1 MESKQVLKIFAL
13 SLFVAWLSF
22 VLIMCLKSTGLYT
35 QPTTTVKFALDG
47 WPIILFMY
55 LLPPGLFILALQI
68 YKKSKLST
76 FVYFLVPTLW
86 LSLIF
91 LNWAHK
97 PWSVYGSFPWA
108 GFMKNF
114 VGLLPPM
121 LILGLSFWR
130 LSTIRTNKGVVS
142 HEQA

>member
-1 MESKQVLKIFAL
+1 MESKQTLKIFAL
-13 SLFVAWLSF
+13 SLFAAWLSF
-22 VLIMCLKSTGLYT
+22 VVIMCLKSPGLYT
-35 QPTTTVKFALDG
+35 QPIATVKFALSG

-55 LLPPGLFILALQI
+55 LLPPGLFIFALQI

-76 FVYFLVPTLW
+76 FVYFLVPILW

-97 PWSVYGSFPWA
+97 PWSVYGNFPWA
-108 GFMKNF
+108 GFMRHF

-130 LSTIRTNKGVVS
+130 LSTIRTLTRVS
-142 HEQA
+142 K